1 MNDSLLELSNSEN
14 FSRNSLLA
22 DSEYNNDFQILEEM
36 GYDSNMI
43 KKVYAFLKPI
53 NLEEAINYMTE
64 DNGIYFHNFFKDYKH
79 KKKHVIYEENYL
91 KIILIISQKNL

>member
-1 MNDSLLELSNSEN
+1 
-14 FSRNSLLA
+14 
-22 DSEYNNDFQILEEM
+22 M

-53 NLEEAINYMTE
+53 NLEQAINYMTE

-79 KKKHVIYEENYL
+79 KKKTCYIC
-91 KIILIISQKNL
+91 